1 MKTVRRK
8 HNRRGTKRRHQRHHR
23 TKKLYQYGG
32 KSIISYQSG
41 GVPPD
46 NPEDIYDAGEEPA
59 DVEDYTNVDKILEKN
74 PPESPRVRKSI
85 DELFR
90 YRFPDA
96 EGRSCM
102 YTPSKNTLIG
112 KALEE
117 QATKKLFKKY
127 YPDDWQERFKAYIN
141 LPPTEEHDI
150 PPILNDGRAVSIK
163 SKRVGVIK
171 GKAITIHSACSFQV
185 CSSDAARF
193 MHQMLHGPPL
203 TLLLIY
209 YEITASSIV
218 PNETQRVY
226 DISSQKNTI
235 WGNYRTEDARR
246 KIVVQITEL
255 SDRFTT
261 AQDSSNVE
269 TINNNLEAIRVE
281 VARLQTEMSDNGCSI
296 KLAHKISSKC
306 GLVKGTCKE
315 QCRLQVVLDVKTLT
329 EQAGEYI
336 PPLSPTVFSHPPPK
350 SRGASA
356 RGRGASSRGRGASS
370 RGRGANSSGS
380 DEDDMG
386 ASARGRS
393 ASRGR
398 GASARERSASRGRG
412 ASSRGRGDSER
423 GRGASVR
430 GRGASVRGRGAIV
443 RGRGDSERGRGA
455 SVRGR
460 GASERGRSANL
471 SGIDEDDMDASARGL
486 SSSRGRVRSRSGA
499 RKP

>member
-1 MKTVRRK
+1 
-8 HNRRGTKRRHQRHHR
+8 
-23 TKKLYQYGG
+23 
-32 KSIISYQSG
+32 
-41 GVPPD
+41 VPPD

-117 QATKKLFKKY
+117 QAAKKLFKKY
-127 YPDDWQERFKAYIN
+127 YPEDWEKRFKAYID
-141 LPPTEEHDI
+141 LHPTEEHDI
-150 PPILNDGRAVSIK
+150 PPNLNDGRAVSIK
-163 SKRVGVIK
+163 SKRVGIIR
-171 GKAITIHSACSFQV
+171 GKQVTTESACSFQV

-193 MHQMLHGPPL
+193 MDQMLRGPRL

-209 YEITASSIV
+209 YEITESGIV
-218 PNETQRVY
+218 PKSKQRVY
-226 DISSQKNTI
+226 DISSQKDTI
-235 WGNYRTEDARR
+235 WGNYRTEDARL
-246 KIVVQITEL
+246 KIVHDITEL
-255 SDRFTT
+255 SSRFTT
-261 AQDSSNVE
+261 AQDSSNVV
-269 TINNNLEAIRVE
+269 TINSNLQAIRVD

-306 GLVKGTCKE
+306 GLDIGTCKE

-336 PPLSPTVFSHPPPK
+336 PPLSPTVFSKPPPK
-350 SRGASA
+350 SNGRGASASARGRGASA

-370 RGRGANSSGS
+370 RGRGASSRGRGAS
-380 DEDDMG
+380 ARGRGASARGRGANLSGINEDDMG
-386 ASARGRS
+386 ASARGSS

-398 GASARERSASRGRG
+398 GANVRPRSRSAS
-412 ASSRGRGDSER
+412 
-423 GRGASVR
+423 
-430 GRGASVRGRGAIV
+430 
-443 RGRGDSERGRGA
+443 
-455 SVRGR
+455 
-460 GASERGRSANL
+460 
-471 SGIDEDDMDASARGL
+471 
-486 SSSRGRVRSRSGA
+486 
-499 RKP
+499 P

>member
-8 HNRRGTKRRHQRHHR
+8 YNRRKTNRRA
-23 TKKLYQYGG
+23 TKKRLQRNITKKSYQYGG

-41 GVPPD
+41 GVPAD

-59 DVEDYTNVDKILEKN
+59 DGEDFKNVEKILQTN

-85 DELFR
+85 VELFR
-90 YRFPDA
+90 HRFPDA

-112 KALEE
+112 KVLEE
-117 QATKKLFKKY
+117 QAAKKLFKKY
-127 YPDDWQERFKAYIN
+127 YPDDWQDRFKVYIN

-150 PPILNDGRAVSIK
+150 PPSLNDGRAVSIK
-163 SKRVGVIK
+163 SKRVGVIN
-171 GKAITIHSACSFQV
+171 GKKITIDSACSFQV
-185 CSSDAARF
+185 CSSDATRF
-193 MHQMLHGPPL
+193 MEQMLHGPPL

-235 WGNYRTEDARR
+235 WGKYTTEDARR

-269 TINNNLEAIRVE
+269 TINSNLEAIRVE
-281 VARLQTEMSDNGCSI
+281 VARLQKEMADNGCSI

-336 PPLSPTVFSHPPPK
+336 PPLSPTVFSQPPPK
-350 SRGASA
+350 SNGRGATA
-356 RGRGASSRGRGASS
+356 KGRGASSRGRGASS

-398 GASARERSASRGRG
+398 GASSRGRG
-412 ASSRGRGDSER
+412 ASSRGRG
-423 GRGASVR
+423 AK
-430 GRGASVRGRGAIV
+430 
-443 RGRGDSERGRGA
+443 
-455 SVRGR
+455 
-460 GASERGRSANL
+460 
-471 SGIDEDDMDASARGL
+471 
-486 SSSRGRVRSRSGA
+486 VRSRSRSA
-499 RKP
+499 AP

>member
-8 HNRRGTKRRHQRHHR
+8 YNRRKTNRRA
-23 TKKLYQYGG
+23 TKKRLQRNITKKSYQYGG

-41 GVPPD
+41 GVPAD

-59 DVEDYTNVDKILEKN
+59 DGEDFKNVEKILQTN
-74 PPESPRVRKSI
+74 PPESPRVMKSI
-85 DELFR
+85 VELFR
-90 YRFPDA
+90 HRFPDA

-112 KALEE
+112 KVLEE
-117 QATKKLFKKY
+117 QAAKKLFKKY

-171 GKAITIHSACSFQV
+171 RKTITIHSACSFHV

-246 KIVVQITEL
+246 KIVHDITEL
-255 SDRFTT
+255 SSRFTT

-269 TINNNLEAIRVE
+269 KINSNLEAIRVE
-281 VARLQTEMSDNGCSI
+281 VARLQKEMADNGCSI

-306 GLVKGTCKE
+306 GLDIGTCKE

-356 RGRGASSRGRGASS
+356 RGRGASARGRGASS

-398 GASARERSASRGRG
+398 GAS
-412 ASSRGRGDSER
+412 SRGRGDSER

-430 GRGASVRGRGAIV
+430 GRGASV
-443 RGRGDSERGRGA
+443 
-455 SVRGR
+455 
-460 GASERGRSANL
+460 RGRSANL

-486 SSSRGRVRSRSGA
+486 SSSRGRARGRVRSRSGA

>member
-8 HNRRGTKRRHQRHHR
+8 HNRRGTKRRHKRYHR
-23 TKKLYQYGG
+23 TKKLYGGMPLYQY
-32 KSIISYQSG
+32 G

-74 PPESPRVRKSI
+74 PPESPRVKKSI

-150 PPILNDGRAVSIK
+150 PPNLNDGRAVSIK

-171 GKAITIHSACSFQV
+171 SKTITIHSACSFQV

-209 YEITASSIV
+209 YEITDSGIV
-218 PNETQRVY
+218 PKHTQRVY
-226 DISSQKNTI
+226 DISSQKDTI

-246 KIVVQITEL
+246 KIVHDITEL
-255 SDRFTT
+255 SSRFTT

-269 TINNNLEAIRVE
+269 TINRNLEAIRVE
-281 VARLQTEMSDNGCSI
+281 VARLQKEMADNGCSI

-350 SRGASA
+350 SNGHGASA
-356 RGRGASSRGRGASS
+356 KGRGASVRGRGDSE
-370 RGRGANSSGS
+370 RGRGANLSGS

-398 GASARERSASRGRG
+398 GASSRGRG
-412 ASSRGRGDSER
+412 ASSRGRGASVRGRGASVRGRGDSER

-430 GRGASVRGRGAIV
+430 GRG
-443 RGRGDSERGRGA
+443 DSE
-455 SVRGR
+455 RGR

-486 SSSRGRVRSRSGA
+486 SSSRGRARSRSGA